1 MIKQLWKNYKRY
13 ISISKRESI
22 LAVVFGIIGA
32 FSETFSIYLLA
43 KLLTSI
49 EKNKNILN
57 IKIIKLNSTNKV
69 FTIVFFL
76 ISGLLAAILYFY
88 SNKNIVEAKCN
99 IERFV
104 RKR

>member
-1 MIKQLWKNYKRY
+1 MIKQLWSNYKRY
-13 ISISKRESI
+13 ISVSKRESI

-43 KLLTSI
+43 NLLTSI
-49 EKNKNILN
+49 EQNKNISNTN
-57 IKIIKLNSTNKV
+57 IIELNSINKE

-88 SNKNIVEAKCN
+88 SNKINYLKLYLTLYKT
-99 IERFV
+99 R
-104 RKR
+104 